1 MGHTYRQVVG
11 DSINMCGRY
20 TSRFS
25 DKQNLPASVVDIPR
39 FKARYNIAPQQKAA
53 IIRMLDGQ
61 PSYEELRWGF
71 RPSWL
76 KDKNKAQIN
85 ARAETLFTKPMF
97 KHSALHRRCLVL
109 ASGWYEWQQ
118 GEHGKQPYV
127 FHLQDDPLFAFAGI
141 WTRWHTQGQEQE
153 DSDSYAI
160 VTTDANPVA
169 APVHRRMPVVLAK
182 KTCAAWLDEAAQ
194 DIKTLSSLLTPYS
207 GDDLHAY
214 PVSTYVNSPQHTGEE
229 CIKPLQEL

>member
-1 MGHTYRQVVG
+1 
-11 DSINMCGRY
+11 MCGRY

-25 DKQNLPASVVDIPR
+25 DKQNLPASVGEVPR
-39 FKARYNIAPQQKAA
+39 FKARYNIAPQQTAP
-53 IIRMLDGQ
+53 IVRMLDGK
-61 PSYEELRWGF
+61 PNFGELRWGF

-118 GEHGKQPYV
+118 SELGKQPFV
-127 FHLQDDPLFAFAGI
+127 FHLKADPLFAFAGI
-141 WTRWHTQGQEQE
+141 WTRWHTQGEEQK

-169 APVHRRMPVVLAK
+169 APVHRRMPVVLTK
-182 KTCAAWLDEAAQ
+182 KDCERWLDETAQ
-194 DIKTLSSLLTPYS
+194 DVAGLSHLLMPYP
-207 GDDLHAY
+207 GDDLQAY

-229 CIKPLQEL
+229 CIKPL